1 MTSSI
6 FNSLRNGTLA
16 LLLGTGAGLAEPA
29 HGIAMYGEP
38 ALPADFT
45 SLPYANPEAPT
56 GGRMATAEVGGFD
69 SLNPYI
75 LKGSVPW
82 QLSYLIGESLLGRT
96 LDEPFTLYGL
106 LAESVETA
114 EDRSWVEF
122 TLHPEAK
129 FSDGSPV
136 TVEDVIWSFETLGT
150 EGHPRYLGFWEK
162 VESIEETGERKV
174 RLTFNTPDRELALLA
189 GLRPILKKAQWEG
202 EAFAE
207 SGLDVVPITSAPY
220 VIEDFEAGRYISL
233 KRDEDYWG
241 ADIPF
246 RRGTNVLDEIRL
258 EFFGDETAAF
268 EAFKTGETNFTR
280 EFNVARWESQYDFPR
295 ARDGE
300 VVLEELPHGRPT
312 GMTGFVMNTRRPV
325 FEDWR
330 VRQAMIEAFNF
341 EFINDAMTGG
351 AQPRIT
357 SYFSNSPLGMEEG
370 PAEGR
375 VREFLMRWE
384 EDLLPGALEGYA
396 LPVGDGT
403 ERNRAGTASAL
414 SLLSSAGWVIDNG
427 VLTNEATGEAF
438 AFEILLEQG
447 SSENAAIIDM
457 YVQALERIG
466 ITPTISTVDSAQFKE
481 RTDAYDFDMT
491 YFRRGLSLSPG
502 NEQYAYWG
510 SEAADT
516 PGGRN
521 AMGVKS
527 PAVDGLID
535 LLLTSES
542 QDDFIAAA
550 KALDRVLTTGRYAIS
565 IYQWNISRIAYD
577 ADLHHPETIPVFGDW
592 PGWQPDVW
600 WYEEVAEGETRAGAE
615 ADETSANAEPGES
628 PEETAQ

>member
-1 MTSSI
+1 
-6 FNSLRNGTLA
+6 
-16 LLLGTGAGLAEPA
+16 
-29 HGIAMYGEP
+29 MYGEP
-38 ALPADFT
+38 ALPEGFT
-45 SLPYANPEAPT
+45 ALPYANADAPT
-56 GGRMATAEVGGFD
+56 GGRMATAEVGSFD

-82 QLSYLIGESLLGRT
+82 QLSYLIGESLMGRT

-114 EDRSWVEF
+114 SDRSWVEF
-122 TLHPEAK
+122 TLHPEAA

-150 EGHPRYLGFWEK
+150 EGHPRYHGFWSK
-162 VESIEETGERKV
+162 VDSIEETGARKV

-189 GLRPILKKAQWEG
+189 GMRPILKKAQWQDK
-202 EAFAE
+202 AFAE
-207 SGLDVVPITSAPY
+207 SGLDTIPITSAPY

-233 KRDEDYWG
+233 KRNPDYWG

-295 ARDGE
+295 ARSGE
-300 VVLEELPHGRPT
+300 VVLEELQHGRPS
-312 GMTGFVMNTRRPV
+312 GMTGFVMNSRRDV

-341 EFINDAMTGG
+341 EFINEAMTGS

-357 SYFSNSPLGMEEG
+357 SYFSNSPLGMEHG

-375 VREFLMRWE
+375 VKEFLMRFE
-384 EDLLPGALEGYA
+384 EHLLPGALEGYA
-396 LPVGDGT
+396 LPVSDGS
-403 ERNRAGTASAL
+403 ERNRKGTAAAL
-414 SLLSSAGWVIDNG
+414 ALLSSAGWVIQDG
-427 VLTNEATGEAF
+427 ALTNEATGEPF
-438 AFEILLEQG
+438 SFDILLETG
-447 SSENAAIIDM
+447 GSENASIIDM

-466 ITPTISTVDSAQFKE
+466 ITPSVTTVDSAQFKE

-510 SEAADT
+510 EEAADT

-521 AMGVKS
+521 AMGVKN

-542 QDDFIAAA
+542 QDDFVAAT
-550 KALDRVLTTGRYAIS
+550 KALDRVLTTGRYAIP

-600 WYEEVAEGETRAGAE
+600 WH
-615 ADETSANAEPGES
+615 
-628 PEETAQ
+628 EETGATAESDQ